1 MTLAPFPSPQSTTML
16 SLSSNTPTFLSPH
29 PLRSLRPLHFK
40 SPPSS
45 VISAASSTRPPPIN
59 LIIPKNAGSAGP
71 QSQNVYQPYRPP
83 PSPLPEK
90 YRTLDTAAIIDVLSN
105 RLGLWYEYA
114 PLISNLFRDGFTPPS
129 IEELT
134 GISGVDQNRL
144 VVAAQVRGSIADS
157 PDLDPDTLSFF
168 DSGGSELLYEIR
180 LLNASQRV
188 AAANYIVK
196 NKLDGEKARD
206 VARAIKD
213 FPSRQ
218 MVPGWNRFDYTKP
231 GDCWAFTFFR
241 QSMEFRKNSEKWTAA
256 LTTALEVAETE
267 EAKVA
272 VTEEM
277 EGKAEGEEKEKHDRV
292 RVPVVRLR
300 LGEVAEATSVVVLP
314 VCKAEEREDGLLR
327 APFDCRAEGEFGVV
341 VSDKGWDQWVVLPKW
356 VPVAGMGPGGVVVAF
371 PNAKALPWRVNR
383 SYEKEAILVVVD
395 RGTKAVAA
403 DEGFYLVAEAGGDG
417 ASMKVVRGSAL
428 KERGVSESL
437 GMVLIV
443 VRPPRD
449 EEDDQ
454 LSDEDWD

>member
-1 MTLAPFPSPQSTTML
+1 MFSLSSPHPL
-16 SLSSNTPTFLSPH
+16 SLSSTTSTFLSPH
-29 PLRSLRPLHFK
+29 PLPPLRPLHFRP
-40 SPPSS
+40 PPSS
-45 VISAASSTRPPPIN
+45 VISAASNSPPPIN

-71 QSQNVYQPYRPP
+71 QPQNLYQPYRPP
-83 PSPLPEK
+83 PSPPPEK

-114 PLISNLFRDGFTPPS
+114 PLISNLFRDGFNPPS

-134 GISGVDQNRL
+134 GISGVEQNRL
-144 VVAAQVRGSIADS
+144 VVAAQVRESIAAS

-168 DSGGSELLYEIR
+168 ETGGSELLYEIR
-180 LLNASQRV
+180 LLSASQRV
-188 AAANYIVK
+188 AAANYVVK

-218 MVPGWNRFDYTKP
+218 LVPGWNRFDYTKP

-241 QSMEFRKNSEKWTAA
+241 QSREFPKNSEKRTAA

-272 VTEEM
+272 VKEEM
-277 EGKAEGEEKEKHDRV
+277 EGKPERGEEKKDDGFS
-292 RVPVVRLR
+292 RVPVVRLQ

-327 APFDCRAEGEFGVV
+327 APFECRAEGEFGVV
-341 VSDKGWDQWVVLPKW
+341 VSDKGWDRWVVLPKW
-356 VPVAGMGPGGVVVAF
+356 VPVAGIGPGGVAVAF
-371 PNAKALPWRVNR
+371 PNARALPWRVNR
-383 SYEKEAILVVVD
+383 SYEKESLLVVVD
-395 RGTKAVAA
+395 RATKAVAS
-403 DEGFYLVAEAGGDG
+403 DEGFYLVADNGGDE
-417 ASMKVVRGSAL
+417 AAMKVMRGSTL
-428 KERGVSESL
+428 KQRGVTESL

-449 EEDDQ
+449 EDDR
-454 LSDEDWD
+454 LSDDDWD